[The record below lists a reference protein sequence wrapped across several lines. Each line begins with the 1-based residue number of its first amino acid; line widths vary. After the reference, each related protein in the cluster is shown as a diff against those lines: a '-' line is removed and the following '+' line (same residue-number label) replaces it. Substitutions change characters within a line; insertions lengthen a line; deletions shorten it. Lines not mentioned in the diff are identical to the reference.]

1 LENPKTKPQDCYLRN
16 IKSETT
22 GPAAVSGW
30 LKRKAAARSD
40 AFAES
45 AKKPTDAAKRR

>member
-1 LENPKTKPQDCYLRN
+1 LETPKTKPQDCYLRN

-30 LKRKAAARSD
+30 LKRKADAARAD

-45 AKKPTDAAKRR
+45 EKRPADARQK